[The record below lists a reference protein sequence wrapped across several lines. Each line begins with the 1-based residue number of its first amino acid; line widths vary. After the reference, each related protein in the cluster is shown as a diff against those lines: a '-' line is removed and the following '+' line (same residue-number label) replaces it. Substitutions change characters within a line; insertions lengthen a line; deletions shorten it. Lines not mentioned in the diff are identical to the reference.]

1 MADQKMTFIEHLE
14 ELRRRIIV
22 MFLSLVVALVVG
34 YIFSWEILGFLKE
47 PAAKAGIPLN
57 LYYQTVLEPFMV
69 RFKIAM
75 YAAVVLALPVVVYE
89 IIAYIAP
96 ALRKREKRFM
106 YYALFFIIIFFL
118 TGVAFCYMYILPVG
132 LKWLTGQSG
141 GQITPVLMASQY
153 VSFVAL
159 LMAGVGLSFETP
171 LVVWLVV
178 RLGIITPQRLHKNW
192 RFAVIIILAFAA
204 LITPDWNPVT
214 MVLVAAPMF
223 LLYEGSI
230 LFAMFGMRSS
240 KKRAEAVEEEE
251 EEERKRIECRSPCPN
266 AWHIISDLNVA
277 DRNDRAA
284 VAAGSRRSVKR
295 QSEVRDRGGRS
306 RSANSTLNSER

>member
-22 MFLSLVVALVVG
+22 MFLSLVVAVG
-34 YIFSWEILGFLKE
+34 VGFVFSWDILAFLKE
-47 PAAKAGIPLN
+47 PANRAGIPLN

-75 YAAVVLALPVVVYE
+75 YVALVIALPVIIYE

-96 ALRKREKRFM
+96 ALRKKEKRFM
-106 YYALFFIIIFFL
+106 FAALFFIIFFFL
-118 TGVAFCYMYILPVG
+118 VGVAFCYVYILPVG
-132 LKWLTGQSG
+132 IKWLTDQSG
-141 GQITPVLMASQY
+141 GVISPVLMAGQY

-159 LMAGVGLSFETP
+159 LMVGIGISFETP

-178 RLGIITPQRLHKNW
+178 RLGIVTPQRLHKNW

-214 MVLVAAPMF
+214 MLLVAAPMF
-223 LLYEGSI
+223 VLYEGSI
-230 LFAMFGMRSS
+230 LFAMLGKRGAKM
-240 KKRAEAVEEEE
+240 RAEAVEAEVEE
-251 EEERKRIECRSPCPN
+251 
-266 AWHIISDLNVA
+266 
-277 DRNDRAA
+277 
-284 VAAGSRRSVKR
+284 
-295 QSEVRDRGGRS
+295 
-306 RSANSTLNSER
+306 

>member
-14 ELRRRIIV
+14 ELRRRMIV
-22 MFLSLVVALVVG
+22 MFLSLVVATSVG

-69 RFKIAM
+69 RFKIAI
-75 YAAVVLALPVVVYE
+75 YAAIVLALPVIIYE
-89 IIAYIAP
+89 ILAYIAP

-118 TGVAFCYMYILPVG
+118 AGVAFCYMYILPVG

-141 GQITPVLMASQY
+141 GEITPVLMANQY
-153 VSFVAL
+153 ISFVAL
-159 LMAGVGLSFETP
+159 LMVGVGLSFETP

-178 RLGIITPQRLHKNW
+178 RLGIVTPQRLHKNW
-192 RFAVIIILAFAA
+192 RIAVIVILAFAA

-240 KKRAEAVEEEE
+240 KKNKEAIEAETE
-251 EEERKRIECRSPCPN
+251 
-266 AWHIISDLNVA
+266 D
-277 DRNDRAA
+277 
-284 VAAGSRRSVKR
+284 
-295 QSEVRDRGGRS
+295 
-306 RSANSTLNSER
+306 

>member
-1 MADQKMTFIEHLE
+1 MTFIEHLE

-22 MFLSLVVALVVG
+22 MFLSLVVAISVG
-34 YIFSWEILGFLKE
+34 YIFSWDIFSFLKE

-75 YAAVVLALPVVVYE
+75 YAAIVLALPVIVYE

-96 ALRKREKRFM
+96 ALRKKEKRFM
-106 YYALFFIIIFFL
+106 FAALFSIIAFFL
-118 TGVAFCYMYILPVG
+118 VGVAFCYIYILPVG

-141 GQITPVLMASQY
+141 GVISPVLMAGQY

-159 LMAGVGLSFETP
+159 LMVGVGLSFETP

-178 RLGIITPQRLHKNW
+178 RLGIVTPQRLHKNW
-192 RFAVIIILAFAA
+192 RIAVIVILAFAA

-214 MVLVAAPMF
+214 MLLVAAPMF
-223 LLYEGSI
+223 ILYEGSI
-230 LFAMFGMRSS
+230 LFAMFGMRGAE
-240 KKRAEAVEEEE
+240 KRKQAIETELEE
-251 EEERKRIECRSPCPN
+251 
-266 AWHIISDLNVA
+266 
-277 DRNDRAA
+277 
-284 VAAGSRRSVKR
+284 
-295 QSEVRDRGGRS
+295 
-306 RSANSTLNSER
+306 

>member
-22 MFLSLVVALVVG
+22 MFLSLVVAITVG

-69 RFKIAM
+69 RFRIAM
-75 YAAVVLALPVVVYE
+75 YAAIVLALPVVIYE

-106 YYALFFIIIFFL
+106 FYALFFIIVFFL
-118 TGVAFCYMYILPVG
+118 AGVAFCYMYILPVG
-132 LKWLTGQSG
+132 LEWLTGQSG
-141 GQITPVLMASQY
+141 GQITPVLMANQY

-159 LMAGVGLSFETP
+159 LMVGVGLSFETP

-178 RLGIITPQRLHKNW
+178 RLGIVTPQKLHKNW

-230 LFAMFGMRSS
+230 FFARFGMRSAS
-240 KKRAEAVEEEE
+240 KRREAFEAETESGEEE
-251 EEERKRIECRSPCPN
+251 
-266 AWHIISDLNVA
+266 
-277 DRNDRAA
+277 
-284 VAAGSRRSVKR
+284 
-295 QSEVRDRGGRS
+295 
-306 RSANSTLNSER
+306 

>member
-22 MFLSLVVALVVG
+22 MFLSLVVAIIVG
-34 YIFSWEILGFLKE
+34 YIFSWEILAFLKE
-47 PAAKAGIPLN
+47 PAAKADIPLN

-69 RFKIAM
+69 RFRIGM
-75 YAAVVLALPVVVYE
+75 YAAIIMALPVIIYE
-89 IIAYIAP
+89 IVAYITP
-96 ALRKREKRFM
+96 ALRKREKRIM
-106 YYALFFIIIFFL
+106 YYALFFIIVFFL
-118 TGVAFCYMYILPVG
+118 GGVAFCYMYILPVG
-132 LKWLTGQSG
+132 LKWLTGVSG
-141 GQITPVLMASQY
+141 GQITPVLMANQY

-159 LMAGVGLSFETP
+159 LLVGVGLSFETP

-192 RFAVIIILAFAA
+192 RIAVIVILAFAA

-214 MVLVAAPMF
+214 MILVAAPMF

-240 KKRAEAVEEEE
+240 RKHKEAMEAELDE
-251 EEERKRIECRSPCPN
+251 
-266 AWHIISDLNVA
+266 D
-277 DRNDRAA
+277 
-284 VAAGSRRSVKR
+284 
-295 QSEVRDRGGRS
+295 
-306 RSANSTLNSER
+306 